1 MSEPKHYI
9 PKGSTDV
16 SVDPRCQ
23 QSVDQLQN
31 KVNSL
36 EVDLSAL
43 KEKVSFFHV
52 IYGKFD
58 VTLGKIQEMIENRR
72 YENNEDIKDVYAR
85 LAESEKNILDEIKNI
100 REDMKEMN
108 TRYEKRISELD
119 RWKWMLMGGAVVAG
133 WLLARLASNFS
144 GIVG

>member
-1 MSEPKHYI
+1 MDEP
-9 PKGSTDV
+9 SQACRDL
-16 SVDPRCQ
+16 Q
-23 QSVDQLQN
+23 Q
-31 KVNSL
+31 KVNAM

-72 YENNEDIKDVYAR
+72 YENNEDIKDVYLK
-85 LAESEKNILDEIKNI
+85 LAESEGRLLEELKAI
-100 REDMKEMN
+100 RQDMKEMN
-108 TRYEKRISELD
+108 ERYEKRISELD

-133 WLLARLASNFS
+133 WLLAKIAANFQ
-144 GIVG
+144 GIIG

>member
-1 MSEPKHYI
+1 MSDPQ
-9 PKGSTDV
+9 
-16 SVDPRCQ
+16 VDA
-23 QSVDQLQN
+23 LQAR
-31 KVNSL
+31 VNSM
-36 EVDLSAL
+36 EVELSAL

-85 LAESEKNILDEIKNI
+85 LAESEKNILDEIKAI
-100 REDMKEMN
+100 RQDMKEMN

-133 WLLARLASNFS
+133 WILARIASNFQ

>member
-1 MSEPKHYI
+1 MS
-9 PKGSTDV
+9 DLQ
-16 SVDPRCQ
+16 VDA
-23 QSVDQLQN
+23 LQAR
-31 KVNSL
+31 VNSM
-36 EVDLSAL
+36 EVELSAL

-85 LAESEKNILDEIKNI
+85 LAESEKNILDEIKAI
-100 REDMKEMN
+100 RQDMKEMN

-133 WLLARLASNFS
+133 WILARIASNFQ

>member
-1 MSEPKHYI
+1 M
-9 PKGSTDV
+9 
-16 SVDPRCQ
+16 VDGDYERLQ
-23 QSVDQLQN
+23 Q
-31 KVNSL
+31 KVNSM

-72 YENNEDIKDVYAR
+72 YENNEDIKDVYVK
-85 LAESEKNILDEIKNI
+85 LAESEGRLLDELKAI
-100 REDMKEMN
+100 RQDMKEMN
-108 TRYEKRISELD
+108 ERYEKRISELD

-133 WLLARLASNFS
+133 WLLAKIASNFQ
-144 GIVG
+144 GIIG

>member
-1 MSEPKHYI
+1 VEMVMEEP
-9 PKGSTDV
+9 SQACRDL
-16 SVDPRCQ
+16 Q
-23 QSVDQLQN
+23 Q
-31 KVNSL
+31 KVNAM

-72 YENNEDIKDVYAR
+72 YENNEDIKEVYAR
-85 LAESEKNILDEIKNI
+85 LAESEGRLLEELKAS
-100 REDMKEMN
+100 RQDMKDMN
-108 TRYEKRISELD
+108 SRYEKRISELD

-133 WLLARLASNFS
+133 WLLARIAANFQGVIS
-144 GIVG
+144 

>member
-1 MSEPKHYI
+1 MSEQDYELL
-9 PKGSTDV
+9 
-16 SVDPRCQ
+16 RQ
-23 QSVDQLQN
+23 
-31 KVNSL
+31 KVNSM

-72 YENNEDIKDVYAR
+72 YENNEDIKDVYVK
-85 LAESEKNILDEIKNI
+85 LAESEGRLLEELKAI
-100 REDMKEMN
+100 RQDMKDMHE
-108 TRYEKRISELD
+108 RYEKRISELD

-133 WLLARLASNFS
+133 WLLARIAANFQ

>member
-1 MSEPKHYI
+1 MSDPH
-9 PKGSTDV
+9 
-16 SVDPRCQ
+16 VDA
-23 QSVDQLQN
+23 LQAR
-31 KVNSL
+31 VNSM
-36 EVDLSAL
+36 EVELSAL

-85 LAESEKNILDEIKNI
+85 LAESEKNILDEIKAI
-100 REDMKEMN
+100 RQDMKEMN

-133 WLLARLASNFS
+133 WILARIASNFQ
-144 GIVG
+144 GIIS

>member
-1 MSEPKHYI
+1 MDEP
-9 PKGSTDV
+9 SQACRDL
-16 SVDPRCQ
+16 Q
-23 QSVDQLQN
+23 Q
-31 KVNSL
+31 KVNAM

-72 YENNEDIKDVYAR
+72 YENNEDIKDVYMK
-85 LAESEKNILDEIKNI
+85 LAESEGRLLEELKAI
-100 REDMKEMN
+100 RQDMKEMN
-108 TRYEKRISELD
+108 ERYEKRISELD

-133 WLLARLASNFS
+133 WLLAKIAANFQ
-144 GIVG
+144 GIIG

>member
-1 MSEPKHYI
+1 MSDLEN
-9 PKGSTDV
+9 
-16 SVDPRCQ
+16 
-23 QSVDQLQN
+23 LQARLTN
-31 KVNSL
+31 M

-72 YENNEDIKDVYAR
+72 YENNEDIKEVYAR
-85 LAESEKNILDEIKNI
+85 LAESEGRLLEELKAI
-100 REDMKEMN
+100 RQDMKDMN

-133 WLLARLASNFS
+133 WLLARIAANFQ
-144 GIVG
+144 GVIG

>member
-1 MSEPKHYI
+1 MDEP
-9 PKGSTDV
+9 SQACRDL
-16 SVDPRCQ
+16 Q
-23 QSVDQLQN
+23 Q
-31 KVNSL
+31 KVNAM

-72 YENNEDIKDVYAR
+72 YENNEDIKDVYIK
-85 LAESEKNILDEIKNI
+85 LAESEGRLLEELKAI
-100 REDMKEMN
+100 RSDMKEMN
-108 TRYEKRISELD
+108 ERYEKRISELD

-133 WLLARLASNFS
+133 WLLAKIASNFQ
-144 GIVG
+144 GIIS

>member
-1 MSEPKHYI
+1 MDEP
-9 PKGSTDV
+9 SQACRDL
-16 SVDPRCQ
+16 Q
-23 QSVDQLQN
+23 Q
-31 KVNSL
+31 KVNAM

-72 YENNEDIKDVYAR
+72 YENNEDIKDVYVK
-85 LAESEKNILDEIKNI
+85 LAESEGRLLEELKAI
-100 REDMKEMN
+100 RQDMKELN
-108 TRYEKRISELD
+108 ERYEKRISELD

-133 WLLARLASNFS
+133 WLLAKIAANFQ
-144 GIVG
+144 GIIG

>member
-1 MSEPKHYI
+1 MEEP
-9 PKGSTDV
+9 SQACRDL
-16 SVDPRCQ
+16 Q
-23 QSVDQLQN
+23 Q
-31 KVNSL
+31 KVNAM

-72 YENNEDIKDVYAR
+72 YENNEDIKEVYAR
-85 LAESEKNILDEIKNI
+85 LAESEGRLLEELKAI
-100 REDMKEMN
+100 RQDMKDMN
-108 TRYEKRISELD
+108 SRYEKRISELD

-133 WLLARLASNFS
+133 WLLARIAANFQGVIS
-144 GIVG
+144 

>member
-1 MSEPKHYI
+1 MSDEP
-9 PKGSTDV
+9 SQACRDL
-16 SVDPRCQ
+16 Q
-23 QSVDQLQN
+23 Q
-31 KVNSL
+31 KVNAM

-72 YENNEDIKDVYAR
+72 YENNEDIKDVYVK
-85 LAESEKNILDEIKNI
+85 LAESEGRLLEELKAI
-100 REDMKEMN
+100 RQDMKDMN
-108 TRYEKRISELD
+108 ERYEKRISELD

-133 WLLARLASNFS
+133 WLLAKIASNFQ
-144 GIVG
+144 GIIG

>member
-1 MSEPKHYI
+1 MEEPNQACR
-9 PKGSTDV
+9 DL
-16 SVDPRCQ
+16 Q
-23 QSVDQLQN
+23 Q
-31 KVNSL
+31 KVNAM

-72 YENNEDIKDVYAR
+72 YENNEDIKEVYAR
-85 LAESEKNILDEIKNI
+85 LAESEGRLLEELKAI
-100 REDMKEMN
+100 RQDMKDMN
-108 TRYEKRISELD
+108 SRYEKRISELD

-133 WLLARLASNFS
+133 WLLARIAANFQ
-144 GIVG
+144 GVIG